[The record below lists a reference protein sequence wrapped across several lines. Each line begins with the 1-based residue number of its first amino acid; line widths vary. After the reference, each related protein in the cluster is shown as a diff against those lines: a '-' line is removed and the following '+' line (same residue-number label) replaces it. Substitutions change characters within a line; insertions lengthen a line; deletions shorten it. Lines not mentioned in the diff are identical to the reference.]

1 MNDIVKRA
9 KNGETQALEQL
20 IHMYEIKLYKTAR
33 TILDCEDD
41 INEAIQQTIILVYK
55 NINQLKNE
63 KSFGAW
69 MFKILVNKCKDIWNQ
84 NSNRNNKILDLDE
97 NQDIPSTE
105 KEDYSFVNDALNK
118 LTDEYKE
125 VTILYYYDGF
135 SVKEISK
142 ILNLPQGTIKSRLS
156 RARKKL
162 EKIIG
167 KEEF

>member
-1 MNDIVKRA
+1 
-9 KNGETQALEQL
+9 
-20 IHMYEIKLYKTAR
+20 
-33 TILDCEDD
+33 
-41 INEAIQQTIILVYK
+41 
-55 NINQLKNE
+55 
-63 KSFGAW
+63 

-97 NQDIPSTE
+97 NQNIPSIE
-105 KEDYSFVNDALNK
+105 KEDYGFVNDALNK
-118 LTDEYKE
+118 LTEEYKE

>member
-9 KNGETQALEQL
+9 RNGETQALEQL

-33 TILDCEDD
+33 TILDCDDD
-41 INEAIQQTIILVYK
+41 INEAVQQTIILVYK

-97 NQDIPSTE
+97 NQDIPSIE